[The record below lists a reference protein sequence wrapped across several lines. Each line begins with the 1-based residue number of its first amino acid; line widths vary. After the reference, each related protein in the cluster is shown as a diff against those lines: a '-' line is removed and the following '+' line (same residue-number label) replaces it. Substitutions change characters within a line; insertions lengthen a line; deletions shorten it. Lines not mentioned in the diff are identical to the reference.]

1 MRGLGKDMSV
11 IPHPRALWLSLSHP
25 TRNRLRALALAGA
38 LFLAAFSATIVL
50 RLAIALALLADGY
63 AK

>member
-1 MRGLGKDMSV
+1 MKL
-11 IPHPRALWLSLSHP
+11 PTWPTLSSA
-25 TRNRLRALALAGA
+25 TRTRLRALALVCGI
-38 LFLAAFSATIVL
+38 FLAAFSATIVL